1 MSWQIVKMIKNNVI
15 KLIAKHEKIVLFII
29 PFLLLCLFLMIYQQK
44 PSLTEIVSS
53 NPDEYK
59 IGCGSKEKYGKRTL
73 RVTGKSIE
81 TLSTGG
87 TRVKNCTT
95 YQNMTY
101 KQLVISYRKKNSI
114 IYGVVIDGQEI
125 MSPIETI
132 KSGKNSFIILYLF
145 FTALLCLANYQVIK
159 KITSKR

>member
-1 MSWQIVKMIKNNVI
+1 MIEINI
-15 KLIAKHEKIVLFII
+15 RELIAKHEKIALFII
-29 PFLLLCLFLMIYQQK
+29 PFLLLCLLLMIYEQK
-44 PSLTEIVSS
+44 PSLTKIVSS
-53 NPDEYK
+53 NPEEYK

-95 YQNMTY
+95 YQNIVY
-101 KQLVISYRKKNSI
+101 KQLVISYSNTNNK
-114 IYGVVIDGQEI
+114 IYGVIIDGQEI

-132 KSGKNSFIILYLF
+132 KSSQNAFITMYLF
-145 FTALLCLANYQVIK
+145 FTAFLCLANYQVIK